1 MRLLTSSALSTVSSF
16 TLSGSTVVPP
26 AVSEGTLSPIS
37 HPLLP
42 SVPSISYSGSQF
54 TLPTVSMVVK
64 NDFSI
69 TFSSPLKY
77 LSVTVLYSVTPA
89 SFNSV
94 ASDTNPLLYDSLLP
108 AAPSVPEV
116 SSPVSLFP
124 PSPGLNVTSAFS
136 DISSVPCE
144 ISTALPPFPPS
155 PPIRFLSPQ
164 DSLPRCPSLPFPAMT
179 LNVASSFMLNM
190 LPPNFT
196 AKPPAAPFVPYPP
209 CPPSDAFTDTLLPL
223 STDILFP

>member
-69 TFSSPLKY
+69 IFSSPLKY

-89 SFNSV
+89 SSNSV

-116 SSPVSLFP
+116 PSPVSLFP
-124 PSPGLNVTSAFS
+124 PSPRLNVTFAFS

-144 ISTALPPFPPS
+144 ISTALPPFPPF
-155 PPIRFLSPQ
+155 PYIN
-164 DSLPRCPSLPFPAMT
+164 SLPQGDLPSCPSLPFPAMA
-179 LNVASSFMLNM
+179 LNVALSFMLNM

-196 AKPPAAPFVPYPP
+196 AVPPATPSVAPAP
-209 CPPSDAFTDTLLPL
+209 
-223 STDILFP
+223 